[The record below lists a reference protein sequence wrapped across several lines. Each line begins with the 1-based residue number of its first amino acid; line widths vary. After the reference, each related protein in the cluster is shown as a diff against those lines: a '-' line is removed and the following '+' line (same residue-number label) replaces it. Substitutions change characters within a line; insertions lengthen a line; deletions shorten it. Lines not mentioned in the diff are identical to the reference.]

1 MMMDIMVSNNIID
14 PIYYKCITDAISKGY
29 DPKKALWSI
38 SPDQMQSKTWLV
50 DELKKLPFNNITVQ
64 LFGGWFGWPLIDLLN
79 ENFDIEAVENID
91 LDPMALAIFRT
102 FSNLKSFE
110 KNKMIATENSVLN
123 NNKLHEKADLVINTS
138 GEHMPD
144 LPELIKDKNYKAY
157 CVFAIQSNNM
167 FHLDEHTNCSNSED
181 ELVEKSNLSY
191 IVYKGSLLMKNGY
204 ERYMVIG
211 LV

>member
-1 MMMDIMVSNNIID
+1 MMKDIMVSNNIID
-14 PIYYKCITDAISKGY
+14 PIYYKCIIDAISKGY

-50 DELKKLPFNNITVQ
+50 NELKKLPFNNITVQ

-91 LDPMALAIFRT
+91 LDPIALAIFRT
-102 FSNLKSFE
+102 FNNLKSFE

-123 NNKLHEKADLVINTS
+123 NNKLDKNVDLVINTS
-138 GEHMPD
+138 SEHMPH
-144 LPELIKDKNYKAY
+144 LPDLIKNKKYRKS
-157 CVFAIQSNNM
+157 CVFALQSNNM
-167 FHLDEHTNCSNSED
+167 FHLDEHTNCVNSHE
-181 ELVEKSNLSY
+181 ELAEKSGLNNILYSG
-191 IVYKGSLLMKNGY
+191 KLDLDNY

-211 LV
+211 LF